1 MHYWKTLLVPGVAAA
16 AVLKRD
22 SPDYD
27 KLADCPGYAASNVK
41 TTGNGLTAEL
51 KLAGPACNTYGT
63 DLEELTLSVTY
74 ESESRIHVKIQDP
87 ADQVYQVPE
96 SVFPRPDEGS
106 FSGDAKIKFDYT
118 EEPFAFTIKRAD
130 TEEVLF
136 DTSAASIVFESQY
149 LRLRTSLPED
159 PYLYGLGEH
168 TDPFRLNTTNYIRT
182 LWNRD
187 SYGVPYGSNLYGS
200 HPFYIEQRETG
211 THGVFLLNSNGMDVM
226 VNKDD
231 AGQYLEYN
239 TLGGVLDFWF
249 LSGPSPVDVV
259 KQYSD
264 IVGFTLDPRRYPV
277 EKVRQIVDY
286 LHEHDQ
292 HYIVMVDP
300 AVAYEESDIVNR
312 GRQDDIWLQH
322 PNGSEYLG
330 VVWPGVT
337 IFPDWF
343 AENITKY
350 WNNEFDI
357 FFDKDTGVDID
368 GLWIDMNEP
377 ANFCNGLC
385 DDPFGDAVGYPPEP
399 PAVRENPRA
408 LPGFGCEFQ
417 LPGAC
422 DGNAERRQI
431 EAHPARP
438 RAAGAETSSLDVRQT
453 GSGDR
458 KGLPDRDLLYP
469 KYAIH
474 NDAAGPDVS
483 WNADRGG
490 LSFKTVK
497 TDIAHQNGLVM
508 YDTHNLYGAMMG
520 KASRDAMM
528 ARREGLRP
536 FIITRSTFPGDGKAV
551 GHWLG
556 DNLSQWDH
564 YRFAIYTTMTFS
576 ALYQFPMA
584 GSDEFYRWPAVAESA
599 RKAIDIRYRLLDYI
613 YTAIYKAT
621 VDGSPTL
628 NPMYFIYPED
638 RATWAL
644 QHQFFYGDAVLV
656 APVTEQDAT
665 SVDVYLPKDTFYDWY
680 THRPIRGKG
689 ALHTFEDQDVTDI
702 PLLIRSGKILPLR
715 VASANT
721 TTALRQNDFELLV
734 TLDVDGKASGELY
747 LDDGVSLVQQGH
759 TLIDFTFEN
768 GVLSLD
774 GTFGYEVDV
783 KIVKVKVLGASCRT
797 GAGKEGRGSK
807 TVKVDLSLN
816 KAGSV
821 KVW

>member
-118 EEPFAFTIKRAD
+118 EEPFAFTIKRSD
-130 TEEVLF
+130 TDEVLF

-264 IVGFTLDPRRYPV
+264 IVGLPSLQPYWGLGFHQCRYGYRDAFDVAEVVYNYSQAGIPLETMWTDIDYMDARKVFTLDPRRYPI

-312 GRQDDIWLQH
+312 GRRDDIWLQH

-399 PAVRENPRA
+399 PA
-408 LPGFGCEFQ
+408 
-417 LPGAC
+417 
-422 DGNAERRQI
+422 
-431 EAHPARP
+431 
-438 RAAGAETSSLDVRQT
+438 
-453 GSGDR
+453 
-458 KGLPDRDLLYP
+458 
-469 KYAIH
+469 
-474 NDAAGPDVS
+474 
-483 WNADRGG
+483 
-490 LSFKTVK
+490 TVK

-520 KASRDAMM
+520 KASRNAMM

-584 GSDEFYRWPAVAESA
+584 GSDVCGFGGDATEQLCARWASLGAFFTFYRNHNGIDSISQEFYRWPAVAESA

-628 NPMYFIYPED
+628 NPMYFVYPED

-680 THRPIRGKG
+680 THRPVRGKG

-734 TLDVDGKASGELY
+734 TLDVDGQASGALY

>member
-118 EEPFAFTIKRAD
+118 EEPFAFTIKRSD
-130 TEEVLF
+130 TDEVLF

-239 TLGGVLDFWF
+239 TLGGVLDYWF

-264 IVGFTLDPRRYPV
+264 IVGLPSLQPYWGLGFHQCRYGYRDAFDVAEVVYNYSQAGIPLETMWTDIDYMDARKVFTLNPRRYPI

-385 DDPFGDAVGYPPEP
+385 DDPFGDSVGSPPEP
-399 PAVRENPRA
+399 PA
-408 LPGFGCEFQ
+408 
-417 LPGAC
+417 
-422 DGNAERRQI
+422 
-431 EAHPARP
+431 
-438 RAAGAETSSLDVRQT
+438 
-453 GSGDR
+453 
-458 KGLPDRDLLYP
+458 
-469 KYAIH
+469 
-474 NDAAGPDVS
+474 
-483 WNADRGG
+483 
-490 LSFKTVK
+490 
-497 TDIAHQNGLVM
+497 NGLVM

-520 KASRDAMM
+520 KASRNAMM

-536 FIITRSTFPGDGKAV
+536 FIITRSTFPGDGKA
-551 GHWLG
+551 
-556 DNLSQWDH
+556 WDH

-584 GSDEFYRWPAVAESA
+584 GSDVCGFGGDATEQLCARWASLGAFFTFYRNHNGIDSISQEFYRWPA
-599 RKAIDIRYRLLDYI
+599 
-613 YTAIYKAT
+613 AT

-628 NPMYFIYPED
+628 NPMYFVYPED

-680 THRPIRGKG
+680 THRPVRGKG

-734 TLDVDGKASGELY
+734 TLDVDGQASGALY

-768 GVLSLD
+768 GV
-774 GTFGYEVDV
+774 
-783 KIVKVKVLGASCRT
+783 
-797 GAGKEGRGSK
+797 
-807 TVKVDLSLN
+807 DLSLN

>member
-118 EEPFAFTIKRAD
+118 EEPFAFTIKRSD
-130 TEEVLF
+130 TDEVLF

-149 LRLRTSLPED
+149 LRLRTSLPEDPYLYGLGEHTDPSLPED

-264 IVGFTLDPRRYPV
+264 IVGLPSLQPYWGLGFHQCRYGYRDAFDVAEVVYNYSQAGIPLETMWTDIDYMDARKVFTLDPRRYPI

-422 DGNAERRQI
+422 DGSAERRQI

-438 RAAGAETSSLDVRQT
+438 RAAGAETSSLEVRQT

-520 KASRDAMM
+520 KASRNAMM

-621 VDGSPTL
+621 
-628 NPMYFIYPED
+628 D

-665 SVDVYLPKDTFYDWY
+665 SVD
-680 THRPIRGKG
+680 G

-734 TLDVDGKASGELY
+734 TLD
-747 LDDGVSLVQQGH
+747 QGH

-783 KIVKVKVLGASCRT
+783 KI
-797 GAGKEGRGSK
+797 EGRGSK